1 MSKDYLTEDTML
13 PQDQNFVC
21 ISFIVDQTKKSTLTG
36 TKIRG
41 VFKDLDSASQH
52 AKKIQQIDPAHNV
65 FVGEMG
71 KWLAFDPDTTSK
83 AAGNAEYAN
92 DQLNEIMKGHED
104 NQEKT
109 KIFYDKRKYESLKE
123 NVEEAIVTST
133 KTVEDL
139 EKQMAE
145 TDNKTDIENL
155 SSKLESI
162 NKQIKELSV
171 KKKEYEKKEQSC
183 TKQLESHSIKQSLTN
198 QPSVSI

>member
-13 PQDQNFVC
+13 PEGQNFVC
-21 ISFIVDQTKKSTLTG
+21 ISFVTDQSKKTTLTG

-41 VFKDLDSASQH
+41 VFKDLESASAH

-109 KIFYDKRKYESLKE
+109 KIFYEKRKYESLKE
-123 NVEEAIVTST
+123 NIQEAIVTSK
-133 KTVEDL
+133 KTADNLMEQIKGTNDKT
-139 EKQMAE
+139 EEE
-145 TDNKTDIENL
+145 TLN
-155 SSKLESI
+155 SKLESI
-162 NKQIKELSV
+162 NKQIKELTV
-171 KKKEYEKKEQSC
+171 KKTDYEKQEQKY
-183 TKQLESHSIKQSLTN
+183 TKQLDSHSVKQSVTN
-198 QPSVSI
+198 QPSISI

>member
-1 MSKDYLTEDTML
+1 MPKDYLTEDTML
-13 PQDQNFVC
+13 PEDQNFVC
-21 ISFIVDQTKKSTLTG
+21 ISFIADQANKTTLTG

-41 VFKDLDSASQH
+41 VFKDLDSASKH
-52 AKKIQQIDPAHNV
+52 AKKIQQTDPVHNV

-109 KIFYDKRKYESLKE
+109 KIFYEKRKYESLKD
-123 NVEEAIVTST
+123 NVEKAIVTST
-133 KTVEDL
+133 ETVQDL
-139 EKQMAE
+139 EKQLE
-145 TDNKTDIENL
+145 GTDSKTEVEDL
-155 SSKLESI
+155 TGKLESI

-183 TKQLESHSIKQSLTN
+183 TKKLESHSIKNSLSS
-198 QPSVSI
+198 QPSISI